1 MLSGSRCGERVIQ
14 LKVNG
19 KVDESFEPVVETF
32 AEGFA
37 AGRDVGASL
46 AVFVDG
52 DPVVDLWAGHRDR
65 RKTTLWHADTLCCMF
80 SVSKAMTAI
89 CFLQAVSDGLVELD
103 VPVGEYWPEFAC
115 NGKSGITPRQIL
127 THQSGVVG
135 FHNAVD
141 RDFLYD
147 WSSVVSALANETPW
161 WTPGE
166 THGYHARTF
175 GFLLGE
181 ILRRVSG
188 KSVGQWL
195 QERVMDAG
203 PGEFKIGLD
212 DEDLTRCADML
223 TARVR
228 AGAKPATSP
237 ERDEMFARFQDK
249 STPTGAA
256 FQNPSL
262 GPAYMNSTQFRT
274 SELPAMNGHGTAVGA
289 AGVYARIHELLDDS
303 ILAEATRTQVEGK
316 DEVLRSFSRYGLGF
330 MIFADRAPIG
340 VRSGSFGHAGAGGS
354 MAFYDPAQKLAF
366 CFAMN
371 QMQEGVVTGGTSAMK
386 IAQRIYDCLGQ

>member
-1 MLSGSRCGERVIQ
+1 MLSGSRCGERAIQ

-32 AEGFA
+32 IEGFD

-46 AVFVDG
+46 AVFLDG
-52 DPVVDLWAGHRDR
+52 DLIVDLWAGHRDR
-65 RKTTLWHADTLCCMF
+65 KKTTLWDADTLCCMF

-103 VPVGEYWPEFAC
+103 VPVGEYWPVFAC

-135 FHNAVD
+135 FHDAVP

-147 WSSVVSALANETPW
+147 WSNVVSALANETPW

-166 THGYHARTF
+166 KHGYHARTF

-188 KSVGQWL
+188 KSVGRWL
-195 QERVMDAG
+195 HERVMKSG
-203 PGEFKIGLD
+203 PGEFKIGLNT
-212 DEDLTRCADML
+212 EDITRCADML

-228 AGAKPATSP
+228 PGAKAATSP

-249 STPTGAA
+249 NTPTGAA

-274 SELPAMNGHGTAVGA
+274 SELPAMNGHGTAVGV
-289 AGVYARIHELLDDS
+289 AGVYARVNELLDAS
-303 ILAEATRTQVEGK
+303 VLSEATRIQVEGK
-316 DEVLRSFSRYGLGF
+316 DEVLRSFTRYGLGF
-330 MIFADRAPIG
+330 MIFADQAPIG

-354 MAFYDPAQKLAF
+354 MAFYDPARKLAF

-371 QMQEGVVTGGTSAMK
+371 QMQEGVVTGGTSAMN
-386 IAQRIYDCLGQ
+386 IAQRIYDCID